1 MGIGVPSILVN
12 VKSWA
17 DAARANWADPNI
29 INTVAVNV
37 MRRRIFMALNW
48 GFDLV
53 FQGLISARL
62 IKIMQ
67 AIQNVGPSHQD
78 DQG

>member
-1 MGIGVPSILVN
+1 MPRVLIGPIQTSSIPL
-12 VKSWA
+12 
-17 DAARANWADPNI
+17 
-29 INTVAVNV
+29 AVNV
-37 MRRRIFMALNW
+37 LGRRIFMALNW
-48 GFDLV
+48 EFDLI

-67 AIQNVGPSHQD
+67 ASQNVGPSHQD